1 MVYIRKKGAM
11 AWPHPKYDNKSNY
24 ITLILY
30 FGGSFKNTVYE
41 GGDKLVFDWIKT
53 NEFKFSDLVEF
64 SAKAGVKGQNK
75 YHIRLKSGS
84 FKYVIDDEDLRVW
97 ANKFLDTREIH
108 VYVEPFD
115 GSENES
121 ETEAPNFL
129 EIESDYDSFEDPD
142 FVIGN
147 ELTDNDDEFFEG
159 NVDTLEGDVE
169 SLDPKNIFDSTYHV
183 WIELGGEGGNLGD
196 GDSVGGDKG
205 KNPVQEEIGGEGG
218 NLGDGDSVG
227 GDKGKNPVQ
236 EEIGGEGGNLGDG
249 DSVGGD
255 KGKNP
260 VQEEIGGEGGNL
272 GDGDSVGGG
281 LGTKG
286 RNVDS
291 ESEGE
296 VEYEKDVVGGEGE
309 YFDEHRLSE
318 DDDETPN
325 APVFNPQTTFNPE
338 FNVRQLFASKTEF
351 RKAVQ
356 SGAIRDRRNVHF
368 PKNDNRRIY
377 AKCRD
382 KFCGWHIHALK
393 KQKETT
399 FQIRKYNG
407 IHTCVPSQKV
417 KNLTATWL
425 SERFIQKFQS
435 DGNRD
440 VNGFMLD
447 AMYEVRCEVSY
458 ERAYRAKRMALSKL
472 EGDADLQYTKLWAY
486 AEELRK
492 TNPGSSIILG
502 TTDDNKFDRFYV
514 CWNAMKRGFLGGCRP
529 IVGVDGCFLKSKY
542 GGNLLT
548 AVGVDGNNNL
558 FPVAYAVVDKE
569 NGEIWEWFLTI
580 LKRDLEINA
589 EDFTFISD
597 KQKGLIQAFHSVFP
611 GAEHRFCVRHLHNNL
626 KSAGFNGLAYKQI
639 LWKAAMSTTQGE
651 FKARMDE
658 MKELNLAAWEWF
670 SNKPPEQWSKAYFSE
685 RSKCDMLLNNVCEA
699 FNSNILFA
707 RDKAVITMLE
717 WLREYLMKRLQKNRD
732 IALVKW
738 KGQLCPRIQ
747 KILEIN
753 TEKVSDC
760 IPIKGN
766 DIHYQVSCF
775 DGLDPVAFVDECYSV
790 RKYVKA
796 YELPIYGISHDQLW
810 GDTLYIP
817 PLPPNFGTRGKITKK
832 RRLEKDEKNP
842 KGKGKKVRMRRQQTT
857 IKCSKCKQEGHNVAT
872 CKEVIPETEGPGEG
886 SGRVNP
892 NEQNRVHR
900 NIRRRTRSSY
910 LVDEIS
916 DHEAVEEVVVATCK
930 EVIPETEGPGEGSG
944 RVNPNEQNR
953 VHRNIRRRTR
963 SSYLVDEIS
972 DHEAIEEVVVA
983 PPRIRNQMANED
995 PVDEQHNDTQQST
1008 TTNVTWNQLSPQPQQ
1023 GPSQHDQ
1030 LELGQPVTSRVQM
1043 RRPPQ
1048 FGEGH
1053 FSRTPFVAPQQKDKT
1068 KLFVEG
1074 GQKYMDLSQSSSKTM
1089 KGKKKQT

>member
-129 EIESDYDSFEDPD
+129 EIEFDYDSCEDPD

-227 GDKGKNPVQ
+227 GDKGKNP
-236 EEIGGEGGNLGDG
+236 L
-249 DSVGGD
+249 
-255 KGKNP
+255 
-260 VQEEIGGEGGNL
+260 QEEIGGEGGNL

-407 IHTCVPSQKV
+407 IHTCVPSLKV

-440 VNGFMLD
+440 VNGRQWEAVQL
-447 AMYEVRCEVSY
+447 
-458 ERAYRAKRMALSKL
+458 L
-472 EGDADLQYTKLWAY
+472 
-486 AEELRK
+486 
-492 TNPGSSIILG
+492 
-502 TTDDNKFDRFYV
+502 V
-514 CWNAMKRGFLGGCRP
+514 CFR
-529 IVGVDGCFLKSKY
+529 LK
-542 GGNLLT
+542 
-548 AVGVDGNNNL
+548 
-558 FPVAYAVVDKE
+558 
-569 NGEIWEWFLTI
+569 
-580 LKRDLEINA
+580 
-589 EDFTFISD
+589 
-597 KQKGLIQAFHSVFP
+597 
-611 GAEHRFCVRHLHNNL
+611 
-626 KSAGFNGLAYKQI
+626 
-639 LWKAAMSTTQGE
+639 
-651 FKARMDE
+651 
-658 MKELNLAAWEWF
+658 
-670 SNKPPEQWSKAYFSE
+670 
-685 RSKCDMLLNNVCEA
+685 
-699 FNSNILFA
+699 
-707 RDKAVITMLE
+707 
-717 WLREYLMKRLQKNRD
+717 
-732 IALVKW
+732 
-738 KGQLCPRIQ
+738 
-747 KILEIN
+747 
-753 TEKVSDC
+753 
-760 IPIKGN
+760 
-766 DIHYQVSCF
+766 
-775 DGLDPVAFVDECYSV
+775 
-790 RKYVKA
+790 
-796 YELPIYGISHDQLW
+796 DQ
-810 GDTLYIP
+810 
-817 PLPPNFGTRGKITKK
+817 
-832 RRLEKDEKNP
+832 
-842 KGKGKKVRMRRQQTT
+842 
-857 IKCSKCKQEGHNVAT
+857 
-872 CKEVIPETEGPGEG
+872 
-886 SGRVNP
+886 
-892 NEQNRVHR
+892 
-900 NIRRRTRSSY
+900 RRRTRSSY

-916 DHEAVEEVVVATCK
+916 DHEAVEE
-930 EVIPETEGPGEGSG
+930 
-944 RVNPNEQNR
+944 
-953 VHRNIRRRTR
+953 
-963 SSYLVDEIS
+963 
-972 DHEAIEEVVVA
+972 
-983 PPRIRNQMANED
+983 MANED

-1043 RRPPQ
+1043 RRPPR

-1053 FSRTPFVAPQQKDKT
+1053 FSRTLFVAPQQKDKT

-1074 GQKYMDLSQSSSKTM
+1074 EQKYMEGGQNLLPTLSPFQVVAMIAGRRQRHRKF
-1089 KGKKKQT
+1089 

>member
-1 MVYIRKKGAM
+1 
-11 AWPHPKYDNKSNY
+11 
-24 ITLILY
+24 
-30 FGGSFKNTVYE
+30 
-41 GGDKLVFDWIKT
+41 
-53 NEFKFSDLVEF
+53 
-64 SAKAGVKGQNK
+64 
-75 YHIRLKSGS
+75 
-84 FKYVIDDEDLRVW
+84 
-97 ANKFLDTREIH
+97 
-108 VYVEPFD
+108 
-115 GSENES
+115 
-121 ETEAPNFL
+121 
-129 EIESDYDSFEDPD
+129 
-142 FVIGN
+142 
-147 ELTDNDDEFFEG
+147 
-159 NVDTLEGDVE
+159 
-169 SLDPKNIFDSTYHV
+169 
-183 WIELGGEGGNLGD
+183 
-196 GDSVGGDKG
+196 
-205 KNPVQEEIGGEGG
+205 
-218 NLGDGDSVG
+218 
-227 GDKGKNPVQ
+227 
-236 EEIGGEGGNLGDG
+236 
-249 DSVGGD
+249 
-255 KGKNP
+255 
-260 VQEEIGGEGGNL
+260 
-272 GDGDSVGGG
+272 
-281 LGTKG
+281 
-286 RNVDS
+286 
-291 ESEGE
+291 
-296 VEYEKDVVGGEGE
+296 
-309 YFDEHRLSE
+309 
-318 DDDETPN
+318 
-325 APVFNPQTTFNPE
+325 
-338 FNVRQLFASKTEF
+338 
-351 RKAVQ
+351 
-356 SGAIRDRRNVHF
+356 
-368 PKNDNRRIY
+368 
-377 AKCRD
+377 
-382 KFCGWHIHALK
+382 
-393 KQKETT
+393 
-399 FQIRKYNG
+399 
-407 IHTCVPSQKV
+407 
-417 KNLTATWL
+417 
-425 SERFIQKFQS
+425 
-435 DGNRD
+435 
-440 VNGFMLD
+440 
-447 AMYEVRCEVSY
+447 
-458 ERAYRAKRMALSKL
+458 MALSKL

-502 TTDDNKFDRFYV
+502 TTDDNRFDRFYV

-775 DGLDPVAFVDECYSV
+775 DGRQFTVDLSKHMCSCRSWQLTGIPCPHGICAILRQGLDPVAFVDECYSV

-886 SGRVNP
+886 SGR
-892 NEQNRVHR
+892 
-900 NIRRRTRSSY
+900 RRRTRSSY

-916 DHEAVEEVVVATCK
+916 DHEAV
-930 EVIPETEGPGEGSG
+930 
-944 RVNPNEQNR
+944 
-953 VHRNIRRRTR
+953 
-963 SSYLVDEIS
+963 
-972 DHEAIEEVVVA
+972 EEVVVA

-1030 LELGQPVTSRVQM
+1030 LELGQLVTSRVQM
-1043 RRPPQ
+1043 RRPPR

>member
-1 MVYIRKKGAM
+1 M
-11 AWPHPKYDNKSNY
+11 S
-24 ITLILY
+24 
-30 FGGSFKNTVYE
+30 
-41 GGDKLVFDWIKT
+41 
-53 NEFKFSDLVEF
+53 
-64 SAKAGVKGQNK
+64 
-75 YHIRLKSGS
+75 
-84 FKYVIDDEDLRVW
+84 
-97 ANKFLDTREIH
+97 
-108 VYVEPFD
+108 
-115 GSENES
+115 
-121 ETEAPNFL
+121 
-129 EIESDYDSFEDPD
+129 
-142 FVIGN
+142 
-147 ELTDNDDEFFEG
+147 
-159 NVDTLEGDVE
+159 
-169 SLDPKNIFDSTYHV
+169 
-183 WIELGGEGGNLGD
+183 
-196 GDSVGGDKG
+196 
-205 KNPVQEEIGGEGG
+205 
-218 NLGDGDSVG
+218 
-227 GDKGKNPVQ
+227 
-236 EEIGGEGGNLGDG
+236 
-249 DSVGGD
+249 
-255 KGKNP
+255 
-260 VQEEIGGEGGNL
+260 
-272 GDGDSVGGG
+272 
-281 LGTKG
+281 
-286 RNVDS
+286 
-291 ESEGE
+291 
-296 VEYEKDVVGGEGE
+296 
-309 YFDEHRLSE
+309 
-318 DDDETPN
+318 
-325 APVFNPQTTFNPE
+325 
-338 FNVRQLFASKTEF
+338 

-382 KFCGWHIHALK
+382 KFFGWHIHALK

-502 TTDDNKFDRFYV
+502 TTDDNRFDRFYV
-514 CWNAMKRGFLGGCRP
+514 CWNAMKRAFLGGCRP

-569 NGEIWEWFLTI
+569 NGEIREWFLTI

-670 SNKPPEQWSKAYFSE
+670 SNKPPELWSKAYFSE

-747 KILEIN
+747 KILDIN

-775 DGLDPVAFVDECYSV
+775 DGRQFTIDLSKHMCSCRSRQLTGIPCSHGICAILRQGLEPVAFVDECYSV

-817 PLPPNFGTRGKITKK
+817 LLPPNFGTRGKITKK

-872 CKEVIPETEGPGEG
+872 CKEVIPEAEGPEKKDK
-886 SGRVNP
+886 
-892 NEQNRVHR
+892 
-900 NIRRRTRSSY
+900 IKY

-916 DHEAVEEVVVATCK
+916 DHEAV
-930 EVIPETEGPGEGSG
+930 
-944 RVNPNEQNR
+944 
-953 VHRNIRRRTR
+953 
-963 SSYLVDEIS
+963 
-972 DHEAIEEVVVA
+972 EEVVVA

-995 PVDEQHNDTQQST
+995 PVDEKHNDTQ
-1008 TTNVTWNQLSPQPQQ
+1008 
-1023 GPSQHDQ
+1023 
-1030 LELGQPVTSRVQM
+1030 
-1043 RRPPQ
+1043 
-1048 FGEGH
+1048 
-1053 FSRTPFVAPQQKDKT
+1053 
-1068 KLFVEG
+1068 
-1074 GQKYMDLSQSSSKTM
+1074 
-1089 KGKKKQT
+1089 